1 MRFLTKWIVGSF
13 FIVFLGGCN
22 PQSNTKTVTSD
33 VIDSSLCQF
42 QQGVCKL
49 NVNSVDI
56 MLMINPVFTPS
67 EKPLSIDLHFSVP
80 VTDVKMRIEGRDM
93 FMGVIPVNLT
103 AEKNSNPN
111 HYKGSAI
118 YGSCSS
124 NYMVWRALVNYSI
137 DGKPQSTWFDFLAD
151 NK

>member
-1 MRFLTKWIVGSF
+1 MRFLTKLLVGCF
-13 FIVFLGGCN
+13 FIVYLGGCN
-22 PQSNTKTVTSD
+22 PQSNTKTVTTD

-42 QQGVCKL
+42 QQGECKL
-49 NVNSVDI
+49 NVNGVELG
-56 MLMINPVFTPS
+56 LMINPVFTPS
-67 EKPLSIDLHFSVP
+67 EKPLSIDLHFSIP

-103 AEKNSNPN
+103 AEKNSNN
-111 HYKGSAI
+111 SHFKGSAI

-124 NYMVWRALVNYSI
+124 NYMVWRALINYVV
-137 DGKPQSTWFDFLAD
+137 DGEPQSTWFDFLAD